1 MPALSTHSARARAR
15 AAIAAAPTPAT
26 AAAGV
31 HYRVAVQS
39 TQSHLFAVTLT
50 IAQPAARQ
58 RLRLPVWIPGSYLVR
73 EFAQHLQH
81 LRALQAGEPVA
92 LKQLDKN
99 TWEAQADPAQP
110 LTLTYE
116 IYAFDASVRTAFLD
130 GTRGFFNATSVC
142 LRVIGQEDAPQQ
154 LEIAPDNL
162 PKGWQAATGLTAQ
175 HIDAAGFGTYLA
187 ADYDELAD
195 CPVELGTFWSGEFTA
210 RGVPHRFIVSGAGG
224 WFDGARLLADT
235 QRICEAQIDFWHGE
249 HSETGPAPFGHYLFM
264 LHASGDGYGGLEH
277 RNSTA
282 LIASRTDLPKVAEP
296 PRSAASRVAAP
307 QGGGFALGRPGG
319 ETSIAADKPE
329 ALKATDGY
337 TTLLGLI
344 SHEYFHTW
352 NVKRLRP
359 AEFKRYDYDRENH
372 TELLWFFEGFTSYY
386 DDLFLRRTG
395 LIDDATYLNLMTKT
409 VNQVAQTPGQ
419 RVQSVAQASFDAWL
433 KYYRIQENTPNAT
446 VSYYTKGALV
456 ALCLDLTLRAEGKG
470 SLDGVMRELWAR
482 SGADA
487 GGGPIREADVARALK
502 RVGGR
507 SFETELRHWVH
518 GTADLPVLALL
529 AQAGAKVQHEKA
541 PLAQQLGLRV
551 TEGHA
556 IALKN
561 VLRGGA
567 AEAAGMAA
575 GDEWLGVEF
584 APLKRGGSNEAWRV
598 NKLDEV
604 NALRGNR
611 AQLTAVVA
619 RDKRLLRCPLSWPE
633 TTQAVKL
640 AVGDSAQLARWLGPS
655 R

>member
-1 MPALSTHSARARAR
+1 LRKPE
-15 AAIAAAPTPAT
+15 PNTPA
-26 AAAGV
+26 V
-31 HYRVAVQS
+31 RYQVAVQS

-58 RLRLPVWIPGSYLVR
+58 RVRLPVWIPGSYLVR

-81 LRALQAGEPVA
+81 LRALQGSEPVI

-99 TWEAQADPAQP
+99 TWQAESDPALP

-116 IYAFDASVRTAFLD
+116 VYAFDASVRTAFLD
-130 GTRGFFNATSVC
+130 STRGFFNATSLC
-142 LRVIGQEDAPQQ
+142 LRVIGQEDTPQQ
-154 LEIAPDNL
+154 LEIAPQNL
-162 PKGWQAATGLTAQ
+162 PAGWQVATGLTPQ
-175 HIDAAGFGTYLA
+175 QVDAAGFGTYLA

-195 CPVELGTFWSGEFTA
+195 CPVELGTFWSGAFTA
-210 RGVPHRFIVSGAGG
+210 RGIPHRFVVSGAGG
-224 WFDGARLLADT
+224 WFDGVRLLADT
-235 QRICEAQIDFWHGE
+235 QRICEAQIDFWHGPSGE
-249 HSETGPAPFGHYLFM
+249 ALFKNYLFM
-264 LHASGDGYGGLEH
+264 LHASGEGYGGLEH

-282 LIASRTDLPKVAEP
+282 LIGQRTDLPK
-296 PRSAASRVAAP
+296 
-307 QGGGFALGRPGG
+307 L
-319 ETSIAADKPE
+319 ADKSGSGDKTGPTP

-386 DDLFLRRTG
+386 DDLFLRRTS

-470 SLDGVMRELWAR
+470 SLDAVMRELWTR
-482 SGADA
+482 SA
-487 GGGPIREADVARALK
+487 GGPVREADVARALK

-507 SFETELRHWVH
+507 AFDTELRHWVH
-518 GTADLPVLALL
+518 GTADLPVLSLL
-529 AQAGAKVQHEKA
+529 AQAGAKVQMEKA

-551 TEGHA
+551 SETNGA

-584 APLKRGGSNEAWRV
+584 APAKRGESVEAWRV

-604 NALRGNR
+604 NALRGAR
-611 AQLTAVVA
+611 AKLTALVS
-619 RDKRLLRCPLSWPE
+619 RDKRLLRCALAWPE
-633 TTQAVKL
+633 PTQAVKL
-640 AVGDSAQLARWLGPS
+640 SVGDAGQLARWLS
-655 R
+655 AVS

>member
-1 MPALSTHSARARAR
+1 MPTAQSRADRKSMSA
-15 AAIAAAPTPAT
+15 TPA
-26 AAAGV
+26 V
-31 HYRVAVQS
+31 HYQVRAKDPH
-39 TQSHLFAVTLT
+39 SHLFEVTLT

-58 RLRLPVWIPGSYLVR
+58 RVRLPVWIPGSYLVR

-81 LRALQAGEPVA
+81 LRALQGGEPVP
-92 LKQLDKN
+92 LKQLDKH
-99 TWEAQADPAQP
+99 TWEAQAAPRSP
-110 LTLTYE
+110 LTFTCE

-130 GTRGFFNATSVC
+130 STRGFFNATSLC
-142 LRVIGQEDAPQQ
+142 LRVLGQDGAPHMLEVRADNLPTGWQVATGLAPQQ
-154 LEIAPDNL
+154 V
-162 PKGWQAATGLTAQ
+162 
-175 HIDAAGFGTYLA
+175 DAAGFGTYLA

-195 CPVELGTFWSGEFTA
+195 CPVELGTFWRGEFTA
-210 RGVPHRFIVSGAGG
+210 RGVPHRFVVSGAGG

-235 QRICEAQIDFWHGE
+235 QRICEAQIDFWHGAQ
-249 HSETGPAPFGHYLFM
+249 GKAPFENYLFM
-264 LHASGDGYGGLEH
+264 LHASGDSYGGLEH

-282 LIASRTDLPKVAEP
+282 LISTRADLPRTLPA
-296 PRSAASRVAAP
+296 
-307 QGGGFALGRPGG
+307 G
-319 ETSIAADKPE
+319 EKPA

-386 DDLFLRRTG
+386 DDLFLRRAN
-395 LIDDATYLNLMTKT
+395 LIDDATYLNLVTKT
-409 VNQVAQTPGQ
+409 FNQVAQTPGQ

-456 ALCLDLTLRAEGKG
+456 ALCLDLTLRAEGRG
-470 SLDGVMRELWAR
+470 TLDDVMRELWQR
-482 SGADA
+482 CA
-487 GGGPIREADVARALK
+487 GGPVRELDVARALK

-507 SFETELRHWVH
+507 SFDAELQHWVH
-518 GTADLPVLALL
+518 GLADLPVLKLL
-529 AQAGAKVQHEKA
+529 EQAGAQVKHDKA

-551 TEGHA
+551 SETAGLL
-556 IALKN
+556 LKN

-584 APLKRGGSNEAWRV
+584 KPLKRGQPAEAWRIG
-598 NKLDEV
+598 KLDEV
-604 NALRGNR
+604 NTLRGQRN
-611 AQLTAVVA
+611 QLTALIS
-619 RDKRLLRCPLSWPE
+619 RDKRLLRFPLTWPE

-640 AVGDSAQLARWLGPS
+640 AVGDGGLLGRWLGKA
-655 R
+655 

>member
-1 MPALSTHSARARAR
+1 M
-15 AAIAAAPTPAT
+15 
-26 AAAGV
+26 
-31 HYRVAVQS
+31 
-39 TQSHLFAVTLT
+39 T
-50 IAQPAARQ
+50 IAGPAVRQ
-58 RLRLPVWIPGSYLVR
+58 RVRLPVWIPGSYLVR

-81 LRALQAGEPVA
+81 LRALQGGEPVP

-99 TWEAQADPAQP
+99 TWQAESDPALP

-116 IYAFDASVRTAFLD
+116 VYAFDASVRTAFLD
-130 GTRGFFNATSVC
+130 GTRGFFNATSLC
-142 LRVIGQEDAPQQ
+142 LRVIGQEDTPQQ
-154 LEIAPDNL
+154 LEIAPQNL
-162 PKGWQAATGLTAQ
+162 PAGWQVATGLTPQ
-175 HIDAAGFGTYLA
+175 QVDAAGFGTYLA

-195 CPVELGTFWSGEFTA
+195 CPVELGTFWSGAFTA
-210 RGVPHRFIVSGAGG
+210 RGIPHRFVVSGAGG
-224 WFDGARLLADT
+224 WFDGVRLLADT
-235 QRICEAQIDFWHGE
+235 QRICEAQIDFWHGPSGE
-249 HSETGPAPFGHYLFM
+249 ALFKNYLFM
-264 LHASGDGYGGLEH
+264 LHASGEGYGGLEH

-282 LIASRTDLPKVAEP
+282 LIGQRTDLPK
-296 PRSAASRVAAP
+296 
-307 QGGGFALGRPGG
+307 L
-319 ETSIAADKPE
+319 ADKSGSGDKTGPTP

-386 DDLFLRRTG
+386 DDLFLRRTS

-470 SLDGVMRELWAR
+470 SLDAVMRELWAR
-482 SGADA
+482 SA
-487 GGGPIREADVARALK
+487 GGPVREADVARALK
-502 RVGGR
+502 RVGSR
-507 SFETELRHWVH
+507 AFDTELRHWVH
-518 GTADLPVLALL
+518 GTADLPVLSLL
-529 AQAGAKVQHEKA
+529 AQAGAKVQMEKA

-551 TEGHA
+551 SETNGA

-584 APLKRGGSNEAWRV
+584 APAKRGESVEAWRV

-604 NALRGNR
+604 NALRGAR
-611 AQLTAVVA
+611 AKLTALVS
-619 RDKRLLRCPLSWPE
+619 RDKRLLRCALAWPE
-633 TTQAVKL
+633 PTQAVKL
-640 AVGDSAQLARWLGPS
+640 SVGDAGQLARWLS
-655 R
+655 AVS

>member
-1 MPALSTHSARARAR
+1 MPTAQSRADRKSM
-15 AAIAAAPTPAT
+15 AATPA
-26 AAAGV
+26 V
-31 HYRVAVQS
+31 HYRVQAKDPR
-39 TQSHLFAVTLT
+39 SHLFKVTLT

-58 RLRLPVWIPGSYLVR
+58 RVRLPVWIPGSYLVR

-81 LRALQAGEPVA
+81 LRALQGGEPVP
-92 LKQLDKN
+92 LKQLDKH
-99 TWEAQADPAQP
+99 TWEAQADPKAP
-110 LTLTYE
+110 LTFTCE

-130 GTRGFFNATSVC
+130 STRGFFNATSLC
-142 LRVIGQEDAPQQ
+142 LRVLGQDGAPHV
-154 LEIAPDNL
+154 LEVSADNL
-162 PKGWQAATGLTAQ
+162 PEGWQLATGLKPQ
-175 HIDAAGFGTYLA
+175 QVDGAGFGTYLA
-187 ADYDELAD
+187 GDYDELAD
-195 CPVELGTFWSGEFTA
+195 CPVELGTFWRGEFTA
-210 RGVPHRFIVSGAGG
+210 RGVPHRFVVSGAGG

-235 QRICEAQIDFWHGE
+235 QRICEAQIDFWHG
-249 HSETGPAPFGHYLFM
+249 TQGKAPFENYLFM
-264 LHASGDGYGGLEH
+264 LHASGDSYGGLEH

-282 LIASRTDLPKVAEP
+282 LISTRADLPRTLPA
-296 PRSAASRVAAP
+296 
-307 QGGGFALGRPGG
+307 G
-319 ETSIAADKPE
+319 EKPA

-386 DDLFLRRTG
+386 DDLFLRRAN
-395 LIDDATYLNLMTKT
+395 LIDDATYLNLVTKT

-456 ALCLDLTLRAEGKG
+456 ALCLDLTLRAEGRG
-470 SLDGVMRELWAR
+470 TLDDVMRELWQR
-482 SGADA
+482 CA
-487 GGGPIREADVARALK
+487 GGPVRELDVARALK

-507 SFETELRHWVH
+507 SFDAELQHWVH
-518 GTADLPVLALL
+518 GLADLPVLKLL
-529 AQAGAKVQHEKA
+529 EQAGTQVKHDKA

-551 TEGHA
+551 SETAGLL
-556 IALKN
+556 LKN

-584 APLKRGGSNEAWRV
+584 KPLKRGQLAEAWRIS
-598 NKLDEV
+598 KLDEV
-604 NALRGNR
+604 NTLRGQRN
-611 AQLTAVVA
+611 QLTALIS
-619 RDKRLLRCPLSWPE
+619 RDKRLLRCPLAWPE

-640 AVGDSAQLARWLGPS
+640 AVGDAGLLGRWLGKA
-655 R
+655 

>member
-1 MPALSTHSARARAR
+1 LRKPE
-15 AAIAAAPTPAT
+15 PNTPA
-26 AAAGV
+26 V
-31 HYRVAVQS
+31 RYQVAVQS

-58 RLRLPVWIPGSYLVR
+58 RVRLPVWIPGSYLVR

-81 LRALQAGEPVA
+81 LRALQGSEPVI

-99 TWEAQADPAQP
+99 TWQAESDPALP

-116 IYAFDASVRTAFLD
+116 VYAFDASVRTAFLD
-130 GTRGFFNATSVC
+130 STRGFFNATSLC
-142 LRVIGQEDAPQQ
+142 LRVIGQEDTPQQ
-154 LEIAPDNL
+154 LEIAAQNL
-162 PKGWQAATGLTAQ
+162 PAGWQVATGLTPQ
-175 HIDAAGFGTYLA
+175 QVDAAGFGTYLA

-195 CPVELGTFWSGEFTA
+195 CPVELGTFWSGAFTA
-210 RGVPHRFIVSGAGG
+210 RGIPHRFVVSGAGG
-224 WFDGARLLADT
+224 WFDGVRLLADT
-235 QRICEAQIDFWHGE
+235 QRICEAQIDFWHGPSGE
-249 HSETGPAPFGHYLFM
+249 ALFKNYLFM
-264 LHASGDGYGGLEH
+264 LHASGEGYGGLEH

-282 LIASRTDLPKVAEP
+282 LIGQRTDLPK
-296 PRSAASRVAAP
+296 
-307 QGGGFALGRPGG
+307 L
-319 ETSIAADKPE
+319 ADKSGSGDKTGPTP

-386 DDLFLRRTG
+386 DDLFLRRTS

-470 SLDGVMRELWAR
+470 SLDAVMRELWTR
-482 SGADA
+482 SA
-487 GGGPIREADVARALK
+487 GGPVREADVARALK

-507 SFETELRHWVH
+507 AFDTELRHWVH
-518 GTADLPVLALL
+518 GTADLPVLSLL
-529 AQAGAKVQHEKA
+529 AQAGAKVQMEKA

-551 TEGHA
+551 SETNGA

-584 APLKRGGSNEAWRV
+584 APAKRGESVEAWRV

-604 NALRGNR
+604 NALRGAR
-611 AQLTAVVA
+611 AKLTALVS
-619 RDKRLLRCPLSWPE
+619 RDKRLLRCALAWPE
-633 TTQAVKL
+633 PTQAVKL
-640 AVGDSAQLARWLGPS
+640 SVGDAGQLARWLS
-655 R
+655 AVS

>member
-1 MPALSTHSARARAR
+1 MPSSPPRPARLRKQ
-15 AAIAAAPTPAT
+15 AATTPA
-26 AAAGV
+26 V

-58 RLRLPVWIPGSYLVR
+58 RVRLPVWIPGSYLVR

-81 LRALQAGEPVA
+81 LRALQSGEPVP

-99 TWEAQADPAQP
+99 TWQVESNRTQP
-110 LTLTYE
+110 LVLTYE

-130 GTRGFFNATSVC
+130 STRGFFNATSLC

-154 LEIAPDNL
+154 LEIAPENL
-162 PKGWQAATGLTAQ
+162 PKGWQAATGLTPQ
-175 HIDAAGFGTYLA
+175 QVDAAGFGTYLA

-195 CPVELGTFWSGEFTA
+195 CPVELGNFWSGEFVA
-210 RGVPHRFIVSGAGG
+210 RGVPHRFIVGGAGG

-235 QRICEAQIDFWHGE
+235 QRICEAQIDFWHGL
-249 HSETGPAPFGHYLFM
+249 SGDVPFKNYLFM
-264 LHASGDGYGGLEH
+264 LHASGEGYGGLEH

-282 LIASRTDLPKVAEP
+282 LIASRTDLPKTLAN
-296 PRSAASRVAAP
+296 S
-307 QGGGFALGRPGG
+307 G
-319 ETSIAADKPE
+319 KPE

-395 LIDDATYLNLMTKT
+395 LIDDAVYLNLMTKT
-409 VNQVAQTPGQ
+409 VNQVQQTPGQ

-470 SLDGVMRELWAR
+470 SLDAVMRELWAR
-482 SGADA
+482 SA
-487 GGGPIREADVARALK
+487 GGPIREADVARALK

-507 SFETELRHWVH
+507 AFDSELRHWVH
-518 GTADLPVLALL
+518 GTADLPVLSLL
-529 AQAGAKVQHEKA
+529 AQAGAKVQLEKA

-551 TEGHA
+551 LESSGA

-584 APLKRGGSNEAWRV
+584 APVKRGHPAEAWRV
-598 NKLDEV
+598 HKLDEV
-604 NALRGNR
+604 NVLRGVR
-611 AQLTAVVA
+611 TKLTALVS
-619 RDKRLLRCPLSWPE
+619 RDKRLLRCPLAWPE
-633 TTQAVKL
+633 PTQTVKL
-640 AVGDSAQLARWLGPS
+640 SVADAGQLARWLTAAS
-655 R
+655 

>member
-1 MPALSTHSARARAR
+1 M
-15 AAIAAAPTPAT
+15 
-26 AAAGV
+26 
-31 HYRVAVQS
+31 
-39 TQSHLFAVTLT
+39 T
-50 IAQPAARQ
+50 IAGPAVRQ
-58 RLRLPVWIPGSYLVR
+58 RVRLPVWIPGSYLVR

-81 LRALQAGEPVA
+81 LRALQGGEPVP

-99 TWEAQADPAQP
+99 TWQAESDPALP

-116 IYAFDASVRTAFLD
+116 VYAFDASVRTAFLD
-130 GTRGFFNATSVC
+130 GTRGFFNATSLC
-142 LRVIGQEDAPQQ
+142 LRVIGQEDTPQQ
-154 LEIAPDNL
+154 LEIAPQNL
-162 PKGWQAATGLTAQ
+162 PAGWQVATGLTPQ
-175 HIDAAGFGTYLA
+175 QVDAAGFGTYLA

-195 CPVELGTFWSGEFTA
+195 CPVELGTFWSGAFTA
-210 RGVPHRFIVSGAGG
+210 RGIPHRFVVSGAGG
-224 WFDGARLLADT
+224 WFDGVRLLADT
-235 QRICEAQIDFWHGE
+235 QRICEAQIDFWHGPSGE
-249 HSETGPAPFGHYLFM
+249 APFKNYLFM
-264 LHASGDGYGGLEH
+264 LHASGEGYGGLEH

-282 LIASRTDLPKVAEP
+282 LIGQRTDLPK
-296 PRSAASRVAAP
+296 
-307 QGGGFALGRPGG
+307 L
-319 ETSIAADKPE
+319 ADKSGSGDKASPTP

-386 DDLFLRRTG
+386 DDLFLRRTS

-470 SLDGVMRELWAR
+470 SLDAVMRELWAR
-482 SGADA
+482 SA
-487 GGGPIREADVARALK
+487 GGPVREADVARALK
-502 RVGGR
+502 RVGSR
-507 SFETELRHWVH
+507 AFDTELRHWVH
-518 GTADLPVLALL
+518 GTADLPVLSLL
-529 AQAGAKVQHEKA
+529 AQAGAKVQMEKA

-551 TEGHA
+551 SETNGA

-584 APLKRGGSNEAWRV
+584 APAKRGESVEAWRV
-598 NKLDEV
+598 HKLDEV
-604 NALRGNR
+604 NALRGAR
-611 AQLTAVVA
+611 AKLTALVS
-619 RDKRLLRCPLSWPE
+619 RDKRLLRCPLAWPE
-633 TTQAVKL
+633 PTQAVKL
-640 AVGDSAQLARWLGPS
+640 SVGDAGQLARWLS
-655 R
+655 AVS

>member
-1 MPALSTHSARARAR
+1 MSSLPSR
-15 AAIAAAPTPAT
+15 AARSSTQETAAPA
-26 AAAGV
+26 V
-31 HYRVAVQS
+31 QYRVAVESMQA
-39 TQSHLFAVTLT
+39 HLFAITLT
-50 IAQPAARQ
+50 IARPAARQ
-58 RLRLPVWIPGSYLVR
+58 RVRLPVWIPGSYLVR

-81 LRALQAGEPVA
+81 LRALQGGEPVP

-99 TWEAQADPAQP
+99 TWEAVANPGQP
-110 LTLTYE
+110 LVFTYE
-116 IYAFDASVRTAFLD
+116 VYAFDASVRTAFLD
-130 GTRGFFNATSVC
+130 STRGFFNATSLC
-142 LRVIGQEDAPQQ
+142 LRVLGQDDVPQA
-154 LEIAPDNL
+154 LTVSADNL
-162 PKGWQAATGLTAQ
+162 PSGWQLATGLTPQ
-175 HIDAAGFGTYLA
+175 QIDAAGFGTYLA

-195 CPVELGTFWSGEFTA
+195 CPVELGTFWRGEFTA

-224 WFDGARLLADT
+224 WFDGERLLADS
-235 QRICEAQIDFWHGE
+235 QRICEAQIDFWHGAQ
-249 HSETGPAPFGHYLFM
+249 GQAPFKHYLFM
-264 LHASGDGYGGLEH
+264 LHASGEGYGGLEH

-282 LIASRTDLPKVAEP
+282 LICIRADLPRAL
-296 PRSAASRVAAP
+296 AA
-307 QGGGFALGRPGG
+307 G
-319 ETSIAADKPE
+319 EKPA

-386 DDLFLRRTG
+386 DDLFLRRAG
-395 LIDDATYLNLMTKT
+395 LIDDTTYLNLMTKT
-409 VNQVAQTPGQ
+409 VNQVQQTPGQ

-456 ALCLDLTLRAEGKG
+456 ALCLDLTMRAEGHG
-470 SLDGVMRELWAR
+470 TLDDVMRELWQR
-482 SGADA
+482 CA
-487 GGGPIREADVARALK
+487 GGPVRELDVARALK
-502 RVGGR
+502 RIGGR
-507 SFETELRHWVH
+507 AFDSELLHWVH

-529 AQAGAKVQHEKA
+529 AQAGTQVKHDKA

-551 TEGHA
+551 SETSGLL
-556 IALKN
+556 LKN

-567 AEAAGMAA
+567 AEAACMAA

-584 APLKRGGSNEAWRV
+584 KPPKRGQSAEAWRIS
-598 NKLDEV
+598 KLDEV
-604 NALRGNR
+604 NALRGQR
-611 AQLTAVVA
+611 SQLTALIS
-619 RDKRLLRCPLSWPE
+619 RDKRLLRCPLTWPE

-640 AVGDSAQLARWLGPS
+640 GVGDAGLLARWLSQP

>member
-1 MPALSTHSARARAR
+1 MPSLPPR
-15 AAIAAAPTPAT
+15 AARLRKPEPNTPA
-26 AAAGV
+26 V
-31 HYRVAVQS
+31 RYQVAVQS

-58 RLRLPVWIPGSYLVR
+58 RVRLPVWIPGSYLVR

-81 LRALQAGEPVA
+81 LRALQGSEPVI

-99 TWEAQADPAQP
+99 TWQAESDPALP

-116 IYAFDASVRTAFLD
+116 VYAFDASVRTAFLD
-130 GTRGFFNATSVC
+130 STRGFFNATSLC
-142 LRVIGQEDAPQQ
+142 LRVIGQEDTPQQ
-154 LEIAPDNL
+154 LEIAAQNL
-162 PKGWQAATGLTAQ
+162 PAGWQVATGLTPQ
-175 HIDAAGFGTYLA
+175 QVDAAGFGTYLA

-195 CPVELGTFWSGEFTA
+195 CPVELGTFWSGAFTA
-210 RGVPHRFIVSGAGG
+210 RGIPHRFVVSGAGG
-224 WFDGARLLADT
+224 WFDGVRLLADT
-235 QRICEAQIDFWHGE
+235 QRICEAQIDFWHGPSGE
-249 HSETGPAPFGHYLFM
+249 ALFKNYLFM
-264 LHASGDGYGGLEH
+264 LHASGEGYGGLEH

-282 LIASRTDLPKVAEP
+282 LIGQRTDLPK
-296 PRSAASRVAAP
+296 
-307 QGGGFALGRPGG
+307 L
-319 ETSIAADKPE
+319 ADKSGSGDKTGPTP

-386 DDLFLRRTG
+386 DDLFLRRTS

-470 SLDGVMRELWAR
+470 SLDAVMRELWTR
-482 SGADA
+482 SA
-487 GGGPIREADVARALK
+487 GGPVREADVARALK

-507 SFETELRHWVH
+507 AFDTELRHWVH
-518 GTADLPVLALL
+518 GTADLPVLSLL
-529 AQAGAKVQHEKA
+529 AQAGAKVQMEKA

-551 TEGHA
+551 SETNGA

-584 APLKRGGSNEAWRV
+584 APAKRGESVEAWRV

-604 NALRGNR
+604 NALRGAR
-611 AQLTAVVA
+611 AKLTALVS
-619 RDKRLLRCPLSWPE
+619 RDKRLLRCALAWPE
-633 TTQAVKL
+633 PTQAVKL
-640 AVGDSAQLARWLGPS
+640 SVGDAGQLARWLS
-655 R
+655 AVS

>member
-1 MPALSTHSARARAR
+1 MPSSPARATRSHQPAP
-15 AAIAAAPTPAT
+15 AASA
-26 AAAGV
+26 V
-31 HYRVAVQS
+31 HHRVAVHS
-39 TQSHLFAVTLT
+39 TQSHLFAITLT
-50 IAQPAARQ
+50 IARPAARQ
-58 RLRLPVWIPGSYLVR
+58 RVRLPVWIPGSYLVR

-81 LRALQAGEPVA
+81 LRALQADEPVP

-99 TWEAQADPAQP
+99 TWQVESDPALP

-116 IYAFDASVRTAFLD
+116 VYAFDASVRTAFLD
-130 GTRGFFNATSVC
+130 STRGFFNATSLC
-142 LRVIGQEDAPQQ
+142 LRVIGQEDTPQQ
-154 LEIAPDNL
+154 LAIAPQNL
-162 PKGWQAATGLTAQ
+162 PADWQVATGLTPQ
-175 HIDAAGFGTYLA
+175 QVDAAGFGTYLA

-195 CPVELGTFWSGEFTA
+195 CPVELGTFWSGEFVA
-210 RGVPHRFIVSGAGG
+210 RGVPHRFIVGGAGG
-224 WFDGARLLADT
+224 WFDGERLLADT
-235 QRICEAQIDFWHGE
+235 QRICEAQIDFWHGAE
-249 HSETGPAPFGHYLFM
+249 GQAPFSHYLFM
-264 LHASGDGYGGLEH
+264 LHASGEGYGGLEH

-282 LIASRTDLPKVAEP
+282 LIASRTDLPKT
-296 PRSAASRVAAP
+296 RAA
-307 QGGGFALGRPGG
+307 GG
-319 ETSIAADKPE
+319 KPE

-395 LIDDATYLNLMTKT
+395 LIDDAVYLNLMTKT
-409 VNQVAQTPGQ
+409 VNQVQQTPGQ

-470 SLDGVMRELWAR
+470 TLDDVMRELWAR
-482 SGADA
+482 S

-507 SFETELRHWVH
+507 VFETELRHWVH

-551 TEGHA
+551 NEGSA

-584 APLKRGGSNEAWRV
+584 APSKRGESAEAWRI

-604 NALRGNR
+604 NALRGTR
-611 AQLTAVVA
+611 AKLTALVA
-619 RDKRLLRCPLSWPE
+619 RDKRLLRCPLTWPE
-633 TTQAVKL
+633 ATQAVKL
-640 AVGDSAQLARWLGPS
+640 AVGDAGQLARWLS
-655 R
+655 AAS

>member
-1 MPALSTHSARARAR
+1 MPTAQSR
-15 AAIAAAPTPAT
+15 AARKSLSATPA
-26 AAAGV
+26 V
-31 HYRVAVQS
+31 HYRVRAKDPH
-39 TQSHLFAVTLT
+39 SHLFEVTLT

-58 RLRLPVWIPGSYLVR
+58 RVRLPVWIPGSYLVR

-81 LRALQAGEPVA
+81 LRALQGGEPVP
-92 LKQLDKN
+92 LKQLDKH
-99 TWEAQADPAQP
+99 TWEAQATPRAP
-110 LTLTYE
+110 LTFTCE

-130 GTRGFFNATSVC
+130 STRGFFNATSLC
-142 LRVIGQEDAPQQ
+142 LRVIGQDNAPHV
-154 LEIAPDNL
+154 LEVIADNL
-162 PKGWQAATGLTAQ
+162 PEGWQLATGLKPLQ
-175 HIDAAGFGTYLA
+175 VDGAGFGTYLA

-195 CPVELGTFWSGEFTA
+195 CPVELGAFWRGEFTA
-210 RGVPHRFIVSGAGG
+210 RGVPHRFVVSGAGG
-224 WFDGARLLADT
+224 WFDGARLLTDT
-235 QRICEAQIDFWHGE
+235 QRICEAQIDFWHGAQ
-249 HSETGPAPFGHYLFM
+249 GKAPFENYLFM
-264 LHASGDGYGGLEH
+264 LHASGDSYGGLEH

-282 LIASRTDLPKVAEP
+282 LISTRADLPRAL
-296 PRSAASRVAAP
+296 AA
-307 QGGGFALGRPGG
+307 G
-319 ETSIAADKPE
+319 EKPA

-386 DDLFLRRTG
+386 DDLFLRRAS
-395 LIDDATYLNLMTKT
+395 LIDDATYLNLVTKT

-456 ALCLDLTLRAEGKG
+456 ALCLDLTLRAEGRG
-470 SLDGVMRELWAR
+470 TLDDVMRELWKR
-482 SGADA
+482 CA
-487 GGGPIREADVARALK
+487 GGPVRELDVARALK
-502 RVGGR
+502 RIGGR
-507 SFETELRHWVH
+507 SFDAELQHWVH
-518 GTADLPVLALL
+518 GLADLPVLKLL
-529 AQAGAKVQHEKA
+529 EQAGAQVKHDKA

-551 TEGHA
+551 SETAGLL
-556 IALKN
+556 LKN

-584 APLKRGGSNEAWRV
+584 KPPKRGQPAEAWRI
-598 NKLDEV
+598 NKLDDV
-604 NALRGNR
+604 NTLRGQRN
-611 AQLTAVVA
+611 QLTALIS
-619 RDKRLLRCPLSWPE
+619 RDKRLLRCSLTWPE

-640 AVGDSAQLARWLGPS
+640 GVGDAGLLGRWLGKA
-655 R
+655 

>member
-1 MPALSTHSARARAR
+1 MPTALPRTARKTGPTAP
-15 AAIAAAPTPAT
+15 AIR
-26 AAAGV
+26 
-31 HYRVAVQS
+31 YRVQAKN
-39 TQSHLFAVTLT
+39 THSHLFEVTLT
-50 IAQPAARQ
+50 VAKPAARQ
-58 RLRLPVWIPGSYLVR
+58 RVRLPVWIPGSYLVR

-81 LRALQAGEPVA
+81 LRALQSGEPVP
-92 LKQLDKN
+92 LKQLDKH
-99 TWEAQADPAQP
+99 TWEAKADPAAP
-110 LTLTYE
+110 LTFTCE

-130 GTRGFFNATSVC
+130 STRGFFNATSLC
-142 LRVIGQEDAPQQ
+142 LRVLGQDGVPHA
-154 LEIAPDNL
+154 LEVSADNL
-162 PKGWQAATGLTAQ
+162 PDGWQLATGLTPQ
-175 HIDAAGFGTYLA
+175 TVDAAGFGTYFA

-195 CPVELGTFWSGEFTA
+195 CPVELGTFWRGEFVA

-224 WFDGARLLADT
+224 WFDGERLLADT
-235 QRICEAQIDFWHGE
+235 QRICEAQIDFWHGAQ
-249 HSETGPAPFGHYLFM
+249 GQAPFKSYLFM
-264 LHASGDGYGGLEH
+264 LHASGEGYGGLEH

-282 LIASRTDLPKVAEP
+282 LICIRADLPKVLP
-296 PRSAASRVAAP
+296 PD
-307 QGGGFALGRPGG
+307 
-319 ETSIAADKPE
+319 DKP
-329 ALKATDGY
+329 APLKATDGY

-386 DDLFLRRTG
+386 DDLFLRRAG
-395 LIDDATYLNLMTKT
+395 LVDDATYLNLVTKT

-456 ALCLDLTLRAEGKG
+456 ALCMDLTLRADGRG
-470 SLDGVMRELWAR
+470 TLDDVMRELWQR
-482 SGADA
+482 CA
-487 GGGPIREADVARALK
+487 GGPLRELDVARALK

-507 SFETELRHWVH
+507 AFDSELQHWVH

-529 AQAGAKVQHEKA
+529 EKVGAKVQHDKA

-551 TEGHA
+551 SEANGLM
-556 IALKN
+556 LKN

-584 APLKRGGSNEAWRV
+584 KPLKRGQAAEAWRV

-604 NALRGNR
+604 QQLRGQR
-611 AQLTAVVA
+611 LQLTALVA
-619 RDKRLLRCPLSWPE
+619 RDKRLLRCPMTWPE
-633 TTQAVKL
+633 ITQAVKL
-640 AVGDSAQLARWLGPS
+640 GVGDAGLLARWLGQP

>member
-1 MPALSTHSARARAR
+1 M
-15 AAIAAAPTPAT
+15 
-26 AAAGV
+26 
-31 HYRVAVQS
+31 
-39 TQSHLFAVTLT
+39 T
-50 IAQPAARQ
+50 IAGPAVRQ
-58 RLRLPVWIPGSYLVR
+58 RVRLPVWIPGSYLVR

-81 LRALQAGEPVA
+81 LRALQGGEPVP

-99 TWEAQADPAQP
+99 TWQAESDPALP

-116 IYAFDASVRTAFLD
+116 VYAFDASVRTAFLD
-130 GTRGFFNATSVC
+130 GTRGFFNATSLC
-142 LRVIGQEDAPQQ
+142 LRVIGQEDTPQQ
-154 LEIAPDNL
+154 LEIAPQNL
-162 PKGWQAATGLTAQ
+162 PAGWQVATGLTPQ
-175 HIDAAGFGTYLA
+175 QVDAAGFGTYLA

-195 CPVELGTFWSGEFTA
+195 CPVELGTFWSGAFTA
-210 RGVPHRFIVSGAGG
+210 RGIPHRFVVSGAGG
-224 WFDGARLLADT
+224 WFDGVRLLADT
-235 QRICEAQIDFWHGE
+235 QRICEAQIDFWHGPSGE
-249 HSETGPAPFGHYLFM
+249 ALFKNYLFM
-264 LHASGDGYGGLEH
+264 LHASGEGYGGLEH

-282 LIASRTDLPKVAEP
+282 LIGQRTDLPK
-296 PRSAASRVAAP
+296 
-307 QGGGFALGRPGG
+307 L
-319 ETSIAADKPE
+319 ADKSGSGDKTGPTP

-386 DDLFLRRTG
+386 DDLFLRRTS

-470 SLDGVMRELWAR
+470 SLDAVMRELWTR
-482 SGADA
+482 SA
-487 GGGPIREADVARALK
+487 GGPVREADVARALK

-507 SFETELRHWVH
+507 AFDTELRHWVH
-518 GTADLPVLALL
+518 GTADLPVLSLL
-529 AQAGAKVQHEKA
+529 AQAGAKVQMEKA

-551 TEGHA
+551 SETNGA

-584 APLKRGGSNEAWRV
+584 APAKRGESVEAWRV

-604 NALRGNR
+604 NALRGAR
-611 AQLTAVVA
+611 AKLTALVS
-619 RDKRLLRCPLSWPE
+619 RDKRLLRCALAWPE
-633 TTQAVKL
+633 PTQAVKL
-640 AVGDSAQLARWLGPS
+640 SVGDAGQLARWLS
-655 R
+655 AVS

>member
-1 MPALSTHSARARAR
+1 MPSSPLRATRSR
-15 AAIAAAPTPAT
+15 QQEPAAP
-26 AAAGV
+26 GI
-31 HYRVAVQS
+31 HYRVAVHS
-39 TQSHLFAVTLT
+39 TQTHLFAVTLT

-58 RLRLPVWIPGSYLVR
+58 RVRLPVWIPGSYLVR

-81 LRALQAGEPVA
+81 LRALQSGEPVP

-99 TWEAQADPAQP
+99 TWQVESNPTQP
-110 LTLTYE
+110 LVLTYE

-130 GTRGFFNATSVC
+130 ATRGFFNATSLC
-142 LRVIGQEDAPQQ
+142 LRVLGQEDTPQQ
-154 LEIAPDNL
+154 LEITPQNL
-162 PKGWQAATGLTAQ
+162 PAGWQVATGLTPQ
-175 HIDAAGFGTYLA
+175 GVDLAGFGTYLA

-195 CPVELGTFWSGEFTA
+195 CPVELGTFWSGAFTA
-210 RGVPHRFIVSGAGG
+210 RGIPHRFVVSGAGG

-235 QRICEAQIDFWHGE
+235 QRICEAQIDFWHASPGDV
-249 HSETGPAPFGHYLFM
+249 PFTHYLFM
-264 LHASGDGYGGLEH
+264 LHASGEGYGGLEH

-282 LIASRTDLPKVAEP
+282 LIGQRTDLPKLTDK
-296 PRSAASRVAAP
+296 SGS
-307 QGGGFALGRPGG
+307 
-319 ETSIAADKPE
+319 ADKNSPTP
-329 ALKATDGY
+329 ALKVTDGY

-395 LIDDATYLNLMTKT
+395 LIDNAVYLNLMTKT
-409 VNQVAQTPGQ
+409 VNQVQQTPGQ

-470 SLDGVMRELWAR
+470 SLDAVMRELWTR
-482 SGADA
+482 SS
-487 GGGPIREADVARALK
+487 GGPIREADVARALK

-518 GTADLPVLALL
+518 GTAELPVLSLL
-529 AQAGAKVQHEKA
+529 AQAGAKVQLEKA

-551 TEGHA
+551 LEANGA

-584 APLKRGGSNEAWRV
+584 APSKRGESAEGWRV

-604 NALRGNR
+604 NALRGAR
-611 AQLTAVVA
+611 AKLIALVS
-619 RDKRLLRCPLSWPE
+619 RDKRLLRCPLAWPE
-633 TTQAVKL
+633 PTQAVKL
-640 AVGDSAQLARWLGPS
+640 SVADAGLLARWLSAVG
-655 R
+655 